1 MHFLPFSVAV
11 ERCVTVILPP
21 FLSFNRAFEIV
32 TNRKWTLVGREWG
45 RKSADPEWSIARS
58 AHGIERGPV
67 PVYYTILCGE
77 TNVAIHNACLAC
89 PQNVD

>member
-45 RKSADPEWSIARS
+45 RKSADPEWSIPRS
-58 AHGIERGPV
+58 AHGIERGP
-67 PVYYTILCGE
+67 
-77 TNVAIHNACLAC
+77 NVAIHNACLAC